1 MRAALEMVVNSTHLP
16 LTEFAA
22 RHNIDYRK
30 NAGTK
35 KRDDAQP
42 TRETEHHYSDYESEI
57 LGYFKRRQALFRPDN
72 YPSRLNMG
80 SAMRRFMTKTT
91 QAMTKI
97 KAHKLSAVAIYSETS
112 MFSLQLCQLKIE
124 NSRLHMP
131 NGSNYE
137 TKGGAQFCRNLSHP
151 YGLWF
156 YRA

>member
-1 MRAALEMVVNSTHLP
+1 MRNPRA
-16 LTEFAA
+16 
-22 RHNIDYRK
+22 
-30 NAGTK
+30 
-35 KRDDAQP
+35 
-42 TRETEHHYSDYESEI
+42 
-57 LGYFKRRQALFRPDN
+57 
-72 YPSRLNMG
+72 RLNTIIVITR
-80 SAMRRFMTKTT
+80 ARFSDTSKGVRLCFDRTIILAGLTWGEKNRSKMVDIMAAIAFCNQMPTD
-91 QAMTKI
+91 AFLMA
-97 KAHKLSAVAIYSETS
+97 AHKLSAVAIYSETS